1 MADFRELA
9 KVLGV
14 SAKKAEQVWTKV
26 TLDGDERR
34 SIGERFGLPC
44 DDVGQNGDVEY
55 KRGIRKLKAA
65 AKTKT
70 RSS

>member
-1 MADFRELA
+1 MANFVDLA
-9 KVLGV
+9 KTLGT
-14 SAKKAEQVWTKV
+14 SKKKAEELWGRVK
-26 TLDGDERR
+26 LDGDERR

-65 AKTKT
+65 IKS
-70 RSS
+70 R